1 MQPNQENNIPIRP
14 VAARRPVAVQPASVS
29 GAGASV
35 PVDNGPTF
43 GNGGSV
49 VEGKGSKKTGW
60 ILTIIL
66 LLLIAAGG
74 VGFGVWAYMDG
85 NNAKNNLN
93 AQIVDLQ
100 QQNSELQ
107 DELANGSN
115 TTININTSGEPV
127 DTADYIYVGEWGI
140 KIKIPESL
148 NQVSY
153 LFDSR
158 ASESNVEYL
167 YVNGVSGEYETVP
180 GFVNTSTQEFWLGV
194 LNRYP
199 SGSAEEMPTGMRGTF
214 VTTIS
219 GYDYYYGHPQNATT
233 DSDEQDLE
241 LKTVGEIQDMLT
253 NVDNYSAI

>member
-1 MQPNQENNIPIRP
+1 MQPNQENNVLNRP
-14 VAARRPVAVQPASVS
+14 VVTRRPVSMGARPAGSAAARAPENAVPTF
-29 GAGASV
+29 
-35 PVDNGPTF
+35 DNGP
-43 GNGGSV
+43 SV
-49 VEGKGSKKTGW
+49 VGSKGSRKTGW
-60 ILTIIL
+60 ILAMIL

-74 VGFGVWAYMDG
+74 VGFGVWAYIDS
-85 NNAKNNLN
+85 NNAKNSLN
-93 AQIVDLQ
+93 AQITELQ

-107 DELANGSN
+107 ARIDNMAG
-115 TTININTSGEPV
+115 TTSIDADGNEI

-140 KIKIPESL
+140 KIKVPESL
-148 NQVSY
+148 SQVSY

-158 ASESNVEYL
+158 ADESNAEYL
-167 YVNGVSGEYETVP
+167 YVNGVSGEYGTVP
-180 GFVNTSTQEFWLGV
+180 SFVNTSTQEFWLGV

-199 SGSAEEMPTGMRGTF
+199 SGSAEEMPTGMRETF

>member
-1 MQPNQENNIPIRP
+1 MQPNQENNVPNRP
-14 VAARRPVAVQPASVS
+14 VVTRRPINANARPVRSAAAR
-29 GAGASV
+29 V
-35 PVDNGPTF
+35 PVDAGPTF
-43 GNGGSV
+43 NNGPSIV
-49 VEGKGSKKTGW
+49 GSKGGRKTGW
-60 ILTIIL
+60 VLAIIL
-66 LLLIAAGG
+66 LLLIAAGS

-85 NNAKNNLN
+85 NNTKNSLN
-93 AQIVDLQ
+93 AQINTLQ
-100 QQNSELQ
+100 KQNSELQ
-107 DELANGSN
+107 TQIDNLAG
-115 TTININTSGEPV
+115 TISV
-127 DTADYIYVGEWGI
+127 DTDGNEVNTADYIYVGEWGI
-140 KIKIPESL
+140 KIKVPESL
-148 NQVSY
+148 SQVSY

-158 ASESNVEYL
+158 ADESNAEYL
-167 YVNGVSGEYETVP
+167 YVNGVSGEYGTVP
-180 GFVNTSTQEFWLGV
+180 SFVNTSTQEFWLGV